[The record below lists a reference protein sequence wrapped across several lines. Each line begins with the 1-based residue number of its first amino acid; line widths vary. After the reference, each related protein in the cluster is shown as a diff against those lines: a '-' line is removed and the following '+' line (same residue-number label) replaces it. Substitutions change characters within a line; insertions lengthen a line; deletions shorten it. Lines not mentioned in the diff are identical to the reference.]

1 MNSPFTLPACFFLGA
16 VLSAFYFGGLWL
28 TVKRLPQSRQPTLLS
43 LSSFAA
49 RSLVAVT
56 GGAGTVDFLA
66 FFEVDRDRRSGHE
79 QRREQQEYK
88 SIEHHSRPP
97 NNSMRRIVAR
107 LAASEIDANHA

>member
-1 MNSPFTLPACFFLGA
+1 MRRRVSASPLGEDAAFRRPAAGA
-16 VLSAFYFGGLWL
+16 QTRYQQAAVPDACAA
-28 TVKRLPQSRQPTLLS
+28 Q
-43 LSSFAA
+43 FAPIA
-49 RSLVAVT
+49 RALVAMT
-56 GGAGTVDFLA
+56 GGTGTVDFLA

-107 LAASEIDANHA
+107 RAASGIDANHA